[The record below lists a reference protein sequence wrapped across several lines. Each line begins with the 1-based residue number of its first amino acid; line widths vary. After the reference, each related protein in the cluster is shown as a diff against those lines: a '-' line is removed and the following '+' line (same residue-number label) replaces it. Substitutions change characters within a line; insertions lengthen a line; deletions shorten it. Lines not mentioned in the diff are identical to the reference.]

1 MEAVIV
7 VLMLTMVLAVG
18 VLVYLWVTMRK
29 QLIDA
34 KTKID
39 QTTTAVADTTARET
53 ALNNQL
59 ITEAAT
65 RQATYSNIVGQ
76 VNNVNDLIHGAVSQN
91 ARDVQATSIYFNS
104 GLSSNVTAINS
115 NLSKIQQ
122 QQNSINSGLGKFMSF
137 KQNADGSGPPVL
149 LADLPGV
156 ANPDVQL
163 IQHVTATMGMKVND
177 LHTDIMTINGDLN
190 LQTNWK
196 VQTQGD
202 RLCFVHGMNTV
213 ACLSDATQKLQVY
226 QNSDKNAPYLYYNST
241 GELGTNPGGAYEYTS
256 DAAAAQTL
264 ISQSISDATTSNMQA
279 SQRASQAALQ
289 ASNTAANA
297 LVAAQLAT
305 SNANVAITRLS
316 AIAAPSLVTYPGAAG
331 PQFTSFT
338 FQGAAGPQFTSFTF
352 TTMGTSGATGPT
364 AVTYSIMPVG
374 GLTLINGI
382 QFWTVPQSGTY
393 TIIAAGAGTKKW
405 STSFTGGRGIIVST
419 SVALIKGARI
429 KILVGQQG
437 TNATAYSGTGGYAG
451 YGAGGGTFI
460 TTDTNSPL
468 LIAGGGGNAYYVS
481 GPGGDAVVTTAAA
494 GGSGPGALGG
504 TNGSGGSNNQT
515 ENDANEGAGYIGNA
529 VGTSI
534 NAARS
539 YTNGGRGGIDTPS
552 GGFGG
557 GGTIGGGGGYSGG
570 GGIDYGRQGWG
581 GGGGSYDVN
590 GGVSNTATQYTAT
603 INGTTG
609 GYNTEQGFVVISLK
623 TA

>member
-29 QLIDA
+29 QLMDT

-39 QTTTAVADTTARET
+39 QTTTAVANTTAQET

-76 VNNVNDLIHGAVSQN
+76 VNNVNDLIHGAISQN

-156 ANPDVQL
+156 AHPDVQL

-196 VQTQGD
+196 VQTQGNS
-202 RLCFVHGMNTV
+202 LCFVHGMNTV

-226 QNSDKNAPYLYYNST
+226 QNSDNNAPYLYYNSA
-241 GELGTNPGGAYEYTS
+241 GQLGTTPKGAYEYTS

-264 ISQSISDATTSNMQA
+264 ISQSISDATTSNIQA
-279 SQRASQAALQ
+279 SQRASLAASQ

-305 SNANVAITRLS
+305 SNANVAIARLS
-316 AIAAPSLVTYPGAAG
+316 AIAAPSLVTSPGA
-331 PQFTSFT
+331 T
-338 FQGAAGPQFTSFTF
+338 GPQFTSFTF

-374 GLTLINGI
+374 GLALVNGI

-393 TIIAAGAGTKKW
+393 TIIAAGAGTKNW

-419 SVALIKGARI
+419 SVALIKGATI

-468 LIAGGGGNAYYVS
+468 LIAGGGGNAFNIN
-481 GPGGDAVVTTAAA
+481 GPGGDAVVTTAAG
-494 GGSGPGALGG
+494 GGSGSGALGG
-504 TNGSGGSNNQT
+504 TNGGGGSNNQT
-515 ENDANEGAGYIGNA
+515 GNDANEGAGYSGNA
-529 VGTSI
+529 VGTST
-534 NAARS
+534 NGARS
-539 YTNGGRGGIDTPS
+539 YTNGGRGGIGSPS

-590 GGVSNTATQYTAT
+590 GGVSNAATQYTAT
-603 INGTTG
+603 VNGING
-609 GYNTEQGFVVISLK
+609 GYNTGPGFVVISL
-623 TA
+623 